1 MSTIDVA
8 IFGAAGYG
16 GQELLHLLTAHP
28 RFRVATVTS
37 RQAEGRSV
45 EDALPQL
52 EGFYPG
58 LRFSSPESDLPDGC
72 AGAFLATP
80 HGVSQP
86 LFARL
91 RERHPELR
99 VVDLSGDF
107 RLKDR
112 DRFYAVYGAE
122 HKFPADVG
130 DFAYGLTETNRAE
143 IMARRFVANPGC
155 FATGALLALAP
166 LAEHGLLRGDIALA
180 QTTGSSGSGVA
191 LKPTTHHPERAQ
203 DMRAYKVL
211 THQHEPEVDQELRRL
226 GATDFDLGMV
236 PQSGPFAR
244 GIFTVAHVRVL
255 EDVDVADLYAERY
268 RDEFFV
274 RLRRGTPTLRHVART
289 NFCDLSVHV
298 RGQRAVVL
306 TAIDNLGKGM
316 AGQAVQNMNLL
327 FGVDETAGLR
337 RPGVNP

>member
-1 MSTIDVA
+1 MSRIDVA
-8 IFGAAGYG
+8 IFGSAGYG

-37 RQAEGRSV
+37 RRLEGRAV
-45 EDALPQL
+45 EEALPQL

-58 LRFSSPESDLPDGC
+58 LRFASPDDDLPEGC

-80 HGVSQP
+80 HGISQP
-86 LFARL
+86 LFVRL
-91 RERHPELR
+91 HERHPELR

-122 HKFPADVG
+122 HRFPTEVAE
-130 DFAYGLTETNRAE
+130 FAYGLTETNRAE
-143 IMARRFVANPGC
+143 ILGRRFVANPGC
-155 FATGALLALAP
+155 FATGAILALAP
-166 LAEHGLLRGDIALA
+166 LAERGLLTGDVALS

-191 LKPTTHHPERAQ
+191 LKETTHHPERAQ

-211 THQHEPEVDQELRRL
+211 VHQHQPEIDQELRRL
-226 GATDFDLGMV
+226 GAQDFDLGMV

-244 GIFTVAHVRVL
+244 GIFTVAHARVG

-268 RDEFFV
+268 REEYFV

-298 RGQRAVVL
+298 RGPRVVVL

-316 AGQAVQNMNLL
+316 AGQAIQNMNLL
-327 FGVDETAGLR
+327 FGLEETAGLR

>member
-1 MSTIDVA
+1 MSRIDVA
-8 IFGAAGYG
+8 IFGSAGYG

-28 RFRVATVTS
+28 HFRVSTVTS
-37 RQAEGRSV
+37 RRMEGRNV

-58 LRFSSPESDLPDGC
+58 LRFASPEDDLPDGC

-91 RERHPELR
+91 HARHPDLR

-122 HKFPADVG
+122 HRFPAEAAE
-130 DFAYGLTETNRAE
+130 FAYGLTETNRAG

-155 FATGALLALAP
+155 FATGAILALAP
-166 LAEHGLLRGDIALA
+166 LAERGLLRGDIGLA

-191 LKPTTHHPERAQ
+191 VKETTHHPERAQ

-211 THQHEPEVDQELRRL
+211 THQHEPEIDQELLRL
-226 GATDFDLGMV
+226 GAQGFDLGMV
-236 PQSGPFAR
+236 PQSGPFTR
-244 GIFTVAHVRVL
+244 GIFTVAHASL
-255 EDVDVADLYAERY
+255 EKDCDVTDLYAERY
-268 RDEFFV
+268 KDEFFV
-274 RLRRGTPTLRHVART
+274 RLRQGTPTLRHVART

-298 RGQRAVVL
+298 RGRRVVVL

-316 AGQAVQNMNLL
+316 AGQAIQNMNLL
-327 FGVDETAGLR
+327 FGLDETAGLR